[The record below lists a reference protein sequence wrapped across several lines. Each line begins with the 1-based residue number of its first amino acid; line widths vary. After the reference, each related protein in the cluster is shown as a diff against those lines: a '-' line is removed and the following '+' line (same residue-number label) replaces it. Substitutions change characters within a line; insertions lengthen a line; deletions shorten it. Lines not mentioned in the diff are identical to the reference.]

1 MDDTESESES
11 QSSIDLMG
19 ESDTNESD
27 ETESDETES
36 DTSESDET
44 ESETESEI
52 DLMDEDRPD
61 TLVEL
66 VESMMNPADA
76 LDLIE
81 TNRFIWQ
88 QVSRR
93 FKTLA
98 TAVERRDLVAFG
110 EEWTKIVTRQ
120 FLDTYGKHAD
130 KVIRH
135 SIDSSDKVAQKEWL
149 ESIRMYMFPNV

>member
-1 MDDTESESES
+1 MT
-11 QSSIDLMG
+11 

-27 ETESDETES
+27 ATESEMTESDVTES
-36 DTSESDET
+36 DVTESDAT
-44 ESETESEI
+44 ESETESDMDLI
-52 DLMDEDRPD
+52 DDDRPE
-61 TLVEL
+61 TLDEL

-76 LDLIE
+76 LELIE
-81 TNRFIWQ
+81 TNRFIRQ
-88 QVSRR
+88 QVGRR

-110 EEWTKIVTRQ
+110 EEWKSVVTRQ

-135 SIDSSDKVAQKEWL
+135 SIDSLHLVAQKEWL
-149 ESIRMYMFPNV
+149 ESIRMYMFPNVQTHL